1 MNKIVSDAKDGSV
14 QIIALSYN
22 NLGDEAS
29 SFHMVN
35 KEAFEQ
41 TVAKLYIHIFVKSNL
56 IDCST
61 QYWCT
66 KLFCKREFI
75 QAL

>member
-22 NLGDEAS
+22 NLGNEAS
-29 SFHMVN
+29 SLHLAN

-41 TVAKLYIHIFVKSNL
+41 TVAK
-56 IDCST
+56 
-61 QYWCT
+61 
-66 KLFCKREFI
+66 
-75 QAL
+75 

>member
-29 SFHMVN
+29 SLHMVN
-35 KEAFEQ
+35 KETFEQ
-41 TVAKLYIHIFVKSNL
+41 TEAKCVHIFVKSSL

-61 QYWCT
+61 QY
-66 KLFCKREFI
+66 
-75 QAL
+75 

>member
-29 SFHMVN
+29 SLHMVN
-35 KEAFEQ
+35 KETFEQ
-41 TVAKLYIHIFVKSNL
+41 TVAKWYTYI
-56 IDCST
+56 C
-61 QYWCT
+61 
-66 KLFCKREFI
+66 
-75 QAL
+75 